1 MIQTNLFQRLTEIVL
16 MVGVGHS
23 RHVVSDARHP
33 GKKIVSDFFRRRR
46 EHIYKNIQ

>member
-1 MIQTNLFQRLTEIVL
+1 MVQTNLFYQLTEIVL
-16 MVGVGHS
+16 MVGVGHG

-33 GKKIVSDFFRRRR
+33 RKQIVLDFFHCR